1 MLLYPLFFYSFQ
13 LPLSSSTG
21 GVFTGKRAIAVME
34 EQVTLLPFNLFA
46 NE

>member
-1 MLLYPLFFYSFQ
+1 MFPHFFYSFH
-13 LPLSSSTG
+13 LLLSGSTG

-34 EQVTLLPFNLFA
+34 EQVTLEPFNLVA

>member
-1 MLLYPLFFYSFQ
+1 MVPLFFCSFQ
-13 LPLSSSTG
+13 LPLSGSTG

-34 EQVTLLPFNLFA
+34 EQVTLATFNLFA

>member
-1 MLLYPLFFYSFQ
+1 MVPLFFYSFQ
-13 LPLSSSTG
+13 LPLSGSTG

-34 EQVTLLPFNLFA
+34 EQVTLVPFNLVA